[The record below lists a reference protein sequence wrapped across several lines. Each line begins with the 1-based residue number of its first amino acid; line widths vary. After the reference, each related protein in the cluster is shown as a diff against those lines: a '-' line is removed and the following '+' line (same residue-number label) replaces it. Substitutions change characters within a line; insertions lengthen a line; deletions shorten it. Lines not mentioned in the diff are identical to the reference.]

1 MWGWEGSVSLLPQ
14 RNSIEPHWCT
24 ALDTQKQSGQSPL
37 RNYTRFKLSLLR
49 KDLITF
55 SFFNGESL
63 LLVFCLHK
71 SVSVEQALL
80 CALHALL
87 CAVSATW
94 RFLDA
99 SFRSVKKKNQ
109 SKRMQKSMNKDMWWT
124 AWGQRIHRAFL
135 SPQMSQP
142 NSALVGWACPVPP
155 HAALKGNVSET
166 RGLTQL

>member
-1 MWGWEGSVSLLPQ
+1 MRGWEGSVSLLPQ

-37 RNYTRFKLSLLR
+37 RNYTRFKLSLLC

-99 SFRSVKKKNQ
+99 SFRSVKKKNIKAKGC
-109 SKRMQKSMNKDMWWT
+109 KRVWIKTCGELREGKKST
-124 AWGQRIHRAFL
+124 GLFCPHRCH
-135 SPQMSQP
+135 S
-142 NSALVGWACPVPP
+142 
-155 HAALKGNVSET
+155 
-166 RGLTQL
+166 LTVL